1 MYINKYMPM
10 YYITFI
16 PFSANPAVF
25 TSKSEIRV
33 GLITNTIIDVL
44 VDGNPIP
51 TANDIEW
58 FFNGSIV
65 SDNEYY
71 QVNNGNKQLRII
83 NASSD
88 NVTGVYQCKVT
99 TSTGNN
105 SVYVIVSY
113 HGKSDDS
120 HVIVISYI
128 RV

>member
-1 MYINKYMPM
+1 M

-33 GLITNTIIDVL
+33 GRITNTIIDVL
-44 VDGNPIP
+44 VDGNPVP

-65 SDNEYY
+65 SDNDYY
-71 QVNNGNKQLRII
+71 QLNNGNKQLRII

-88 NVTGVYQCKVT
+88 NVTGVYQCKVS
-99 TSTGNN
+99 TSIGNN

-128 RV
+128 LV